1 MEEIQSN
8 LKYVEHYFKFKD
20 DLHGLSLCFKK
31 VWIWKDTTL
40 VIDFEFE
47 GLRIGI
53 NIEQKINEYQNID
66 LILRENRRKLEI
78 NWANFCKYNEQN
90 KHFHLFS
97 TFY

>member
-66 LILRENRRKLEI
+66 L
-78 NWANFCKYNEQN
+78 NF
-90 KHFHLFS
+90 L
-97 TFY
+97 